1 MLLPMLAFMKY
12 DEFIAELQAAG
23 VSGRELARL
32 LRLHEN
38 SISSYSTRGKV
49 PSHLAVIATLI
60 HLLAKNHIGF
70 REPLLALEFASKPKR
85 RRSGPRGEE
94 AIGAA
99 TPDEEALSAPGRLPS
114 DLGR

>member
-1 MLLPMLAFMKY
+1 MNYA
-12 DEFIAELQAAG
+12 EFIIELKAAG

-70 REPLLALEFASKPKR
+70 REPLLALELASKPR
-85 RRSGPRGEE
+85 RGRAVARSERAMSAAKQDNGELPE
-94 AIGAA
+94 
-99 TPDEEALSAPGRLPS
+99 LSPESSSGR
-114 DLGR
+114 RIR